1 MCHNFLLTRQD
12 NSTAVKH
19 VEDKILIVAYMPAR
33 EYLKVVSAFL
43 TSKLNIVKN
52 RVKSGKESM
61 KVEYDPEAD
70 IMYIKIKEDKI
81 RDTVDLGEDIWAD
94 LNEKGEIVGI
104 EIWQAR
110 KHIIS
115 EVLKYLERAKKVE
128 A

>member
-1 MCHNFLLTRQD
+1 
-12 NSTAVKH
+12 
-19 VEDKILIVAYMPAR
+19 
-33 EYLKVVSAFL
+33 
-43 TSKLNIVKN
+43 
-52 RVKSGKESM
+52 M

-81 RDTVDLGEDIWAD
+81 KDTVDLGEDIWAD